1 MSKNIWIINEYA
13 GTPYHGMEFRHYY
26 LGKELVKLGNK
37 VTVVSSSYSHLF
49 KNLPTNRKENID
61 TVDYLWLKT
70 FNYGNS
76 HNKKRVIK
84 WFLFMFKV
92 FFLPFAL
99 KKPDVII
106 VSPMAPFPIFPAW
119 VLAKI
124 YKAKLIYE
132 VKDIWPL
139 SLIELGGFKSSHPFI
154 KLMSWF
160 EKFAI
165 NKADIVVS
173 NLQNYGEH
181 IKKDLNI
188 DKNFTWIS
196 NGVDLDELSKIEP
209 LSDDIKNMLPKDKFI
224 VGYAGT
230 IGVANAMDSL
240 CQSAKELKDNKN
252 ILFVIVGDGQEKDN
266 LIKQYGKL
274 DNILFINAIKKQ
286 QVQSM
291 LSLFD
296 VCYIGLQ
303 KENLF
308 KYGVSPNKL
317 YDYMYSSKPIL
328 YAIDSG
334 INNIV
339 KIAKCGISVE
349 AQNID
354 SISLGILELYNMSKT
369 KRDIIGQ
376 NGYNYVLEH
385 FTYDKLA
392 KKYIEIIEDKY
403 ANTIS

>member
-296 VCYIGLQ
+296 ICFLGWN
-303 KENLF
+303 KENLYN
-308 KYGVSPNKL
+308 YGTSANKIF
-317 YDYMYSSKPIL
+317 DYMYSSKPIL
-328 YAIDSG
+328 NAFSG
-334 INNIV
+334 AGDIV
-339 KIAKCGISVE
+339 TISKCGISVE